1 MTFVLCRDQDELHVY
16 GESSWLTWDIKKQT
30 NREVVVN
37 FVQLDFGLDKFVV
50 ILMLLDM
57 VEEKSI

>member
-1 MTFVLCRDQDELHVY
+1 MINLGYQR
-16 GESSWLTWDIKKQT
+16 
-30 NREVVVN
+30 NRPTEVVVN
-37 FVQLDFGLDKFVV
+37 CVQVDFGLDKFVV